1 MSFFSSKKK
10 ELEPKLIET
19 PEQSSA
25 KGLLSSYWQ
34 KYGANYN
41 PTDVTSPY
49 QPYSRELSAGMPT
62 SYAQIDPLISSY
74 LNQGQNQLLGAGSA
88 EILKTLQGGYD
99 PYTSEYYKSF
109 KRGVGQ
115 DVAEA
120 QAALRQKA
128 QAGGMYESL
137 GRLLS
142 EADVEGQGQDRLN
155 AQLAAMQQ
163 QERQNMLNVLPYAQ
177 SYGQYE
183 AETPTRQLSTIAN
196 YGGIKSGYEQADL
209 DRLYQ
214 EWLRQ
219 KTEQKYPMEVAQQ
232 FLSSYQPTMAYPQ
245 YSRSPSTFSQILGG
259 AGDIA
264 SIMNLLGWGQGKTK
278 T

>member
-19 PEQSSA
+19 PEQTSA

-34 KYGANYN
+34 KYGQTYN
-41 PTDVTSPY
+41 PTDIMSPY
-49 QPYSRELSAGMPT
+49 QPYGRELSAGMPS
-62 SYAQIDPLISSY
+62 SYAQIDPIISDY
-74 LNQGQNQLLGAGSA
+74 LTAPGSDLMKLA
-88 EILKTLQGGYD
+88 SGEISKTLTGEYD
-99 PYTSEYYKSF
+99 PYTSEYYKSM
-109 KRGVGQ
+109 KKGVLS
-115 DVAEA
+115 DVEEA
-120 QAALRQKA
+120 QQSLKQKA

-137 GRLLS
+137 GRLLE
-142 EADVEGQGQDRLN
+142 EADVTGTGQDRLN
-155 AQLAAMQQ
+155 DILAELQWK
-163 QERQNMLNVLPYAQ
+163 ERQNRLGVLPQAMGLGEYQ
-177 SYGQYE
+177 E
-183 AETPTRQLSTIAN
+183 ALPQRQLSTIAN
-196 YGGIKSGYEQADL
+196 YGGISSAYQQADL
-209 DRLYQ
+209 DRLYN
-214 EWLRQ
+214 EFLRQ
-219 KTEQKYPMEVAQQ
+219 KTEQKYPTEVAQQ